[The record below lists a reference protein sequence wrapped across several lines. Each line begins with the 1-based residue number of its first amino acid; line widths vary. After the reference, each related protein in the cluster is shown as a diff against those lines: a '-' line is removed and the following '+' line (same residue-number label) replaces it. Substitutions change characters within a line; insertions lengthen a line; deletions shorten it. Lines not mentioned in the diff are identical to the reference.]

1 MDPALGAYLQ
11 RVAAGLARALGP
23 ALAGLYLHGSA
34 ALAGWSADLAAAD
47 RFAAVVLDRFPEA
60 DR

>member
-1 MDPALGAYLQ
+1 MDPTLGAYLE
-11 RVAAGLARALGP
+11 RVAVGLARALGP
-23 ALAGLYLHGSA
+23 
-34 ALAGWSADLAAAD
+34 AD

>member
-11 RVAAGLARALGP
+11 QLAAGLARALGP
-23 ALAGLYLHGSA
+23 
-34 ALAGWSADLAAAD
+34 AD